1 VKKML
6 RYEYPV
12 AVAIIDI
19 DHFKRI
25 NDIHGHDIGDI
36 AIQATANM
44 LEECLRKSDLLARYG
59 GEEFCMM
66 MENLT
71 REQVEHVTEKIRD
84 QFESFHLK
92 LPAETLTFTVSI
104 GVYYGKSGSLESMI
118 KIADEALYTAKKTGR
133 NKVVIISPD
142 L

>member
-1 VKKML
+1 
-6 RYEYPV
+6 
-12 AVAIIDI
+12 
-19 DHFKRI
+19 
-25 NDIHGHDIGDI
+25 
-36 AIQATANM
+36 
-44 LEECLRKSDLLARYG
+44 
-59 GEEFCMM
+59 MM